1 MAEGI
6 RITMAPGGPGK
17 ARIMALAPGEDSRLA
32 GTAKAI
38 SAGFWEASLQCA
50 SGLSGPQGPQEGR
63 GPMEHGKE
71 ALRLTLER
79 WANENG
85 PWWPREMTG

>member
-6 RITMAPGGPGK
+6 RITMVPDGPGR
-17 ARIMALAPGEDSRLA
+17 ARIMALAADEDGVLA
-32 GTAKAI
+32 GTAKSI
-38 SAGFWEASLQCA
+38 SAGFWEASLRRA
-50 SGLSGPQGPQEGR
+50 SGLSGPQGPREGR

-71 ALRLTLER
+71 ALRVMLER
-79 WANENG
+79 WANEHG